1 MTGSDA
7 VHMGNDVAGMLKQ
20 KEPDRQEIKQRKKIE
35 NTFLTLTVCRFTH
48 LLFDLQ

>member
-20 KEPDRQEIKQRKKIE
+20 KEPDRQEIKQKKKI
-35 NTFLTLTVCRFTH
+35 RKR
-48 LLFDLQ
+48 LFNFNGVQVYTPSF